1 MTDLA
6 QDVAALAVSPARA
19 ALRRFRR
26 NGLAVVSTFL
36 LLLICLACFV
46 VPWVLPFSGADADFA
61 NLSAPMDL
69 FSAHPFGTDDLGRD
83 LLVRVLEGGQVS
95 LMLGIFGAVVAVIV
109 SVSYGATA
117 GYVGGKVDM
126 LMMRTVDVMLSTPF
140 MFLVI
145 LINVMLGQTN
155 ASLFVAVIIGLWL
168 TPAMIARAQAVRLR
182 NQEFILA
189 AQAGGMTGGR
199 IIRTHVIP
207 NSLNVVIVYSS
218 LLVLEAILAESFL
231 SFLGLGVQPPNASWG
246 TLISEGAQQLETD
259 ARLLLLPGAL
269 LTLTLLCL
277 NYITDGL
284 RDAFDPNDR

>member
-126 LMMRTVDVMLSTPF
+126 LMMRAVDVMLSTPF